1 MQITL
6 SVESY
11 KGVDGSSLSS
21 TRCRQIV
28 QVFEMLEQLGD
39 VNITYLGIQE
49 QAEKNKLFG
58 STNAKSAIRTFFPLL
73 KKLDF
78 VDYEGVFLASHC
90 FTELGQQFVFAC
102 RALQNVTDSTPNKD
116 LIIEKLNNIKQ
127 NAEKEGLVRMW
138 HNPEWKNHNIWIA
151 LKLIKELKVIHW
163 NEYLYTLSILED
175 GESIDYAIEKIKK
188 DKRNIDSIEFVNEV
202 GDILPNTCYA
212 YLRSLLEEA
221 GLISKV
227 SSKESKVLES
237 TDKFFTQIN
246 L

>member
-6 SVESY
+6 SVDSY

-21 TRCRQIV
+21 TRCHQIV
-28 QVFEMLEQLGD
+28 QVYEMLEQFGD
-39 VNITYLGIQE
+39 ANITYYGIQDL
-49 QAEKNKLFG
+49 ADKNKLFG

-78 VDYEGVFLASHC
+78 VDYDGTFPASQC

-116 LIIEKLNNIKQ
+116 LIIEKLCNIKQ

-138 HNPEWKNHNIWIA
+138 HNPDWKNHNIWIV
-151 LKLIKELKVIHW
+151 LKLFKELKKVHW
-163 NEYLYTLSILED
+163 NEYLYTLSILEN
-175 GESIDYAIEKIKK
+175 GESVDYAIEQIKK
-188 DKRNIDSIEFVNEV
+188 DKRNIDSLEFVNEA

-212 YLRSLLEEA
+212 YLRSFLEEA
-221 GLISKV
+221 GLITKV
-227 SSKESKVLES
+227 SSKESKILES
-237 TDKFFTQIN
+237 ADKLFTQIN
-246 L
+246 I

>member
-28 QVFEMLEQLGD
+28 QVYEMLEQLGD
-39 VNITYLGIQE
+39 ENITYYGIQE
-49 QAEKNKLFG
+49 QADKNKLFG

-78 VDYEGVFLASHC
+78 VDYEGTFPASRC
-90 FTELGQQFVFAC
+90 FTKLGQQFVFAC
-102 RALQNVTDSTPNKD
+102 RAQQNVTDSTPNKD
-116 LIIEKLNNIKQ
+116 LIIEKLNNIKK

-151 LKLIKELKVIHW
+151 LKLFKELKEIHW
-163 NEYLYTLSILED
+163 NEYLYTLSVMEN
-175 GESIDYAIEKIKK
+175 GKSVDYAIEQIKK
-188 DKRNIDSIEFVNEV
+188 DKSKIDSLEFVNEA

-221 GLISKV
+221 GLIGKV

-237 TDKFFTQIN
+237 ADKLFTQIN
-246 L
+246 I